1 MTEPGTAD
9 NSGTAPASQP
19 PQEVSAYS
27 WYVLGILVLVYI
39 LNFVDRQILSILAND
54 IKRDLSLTDADL
66 GFLYGT
72 AFAVFYSL
80 FGIPLGRL
88 ADSWHRV
95 RLMSFGLAVWS
106 VMTAVSGL
114 SKSGAQLTVAR
125 IGVGVGEATASP
137 AAYSLIS
144 DYFPQRLRA
153 TALAIYSSGLFLGGG
168 LSLFIGGH
176 ILEAWNAAYP
186 GGGPLGL
193 VGWQAA
199 FMAVGLPG
207 LLLALVVMTLREPVR
222 GAIDGLITPGSPQP
236 FKGFAA
242 ELLNV
247 IPPFTLIGA
256 ARRGPSALAL
266 NLLAAAVIATIA
278 YGLSLVLGRSTLQQW
293 VFLGVGIYA
302 VYSWATALRAHDLPT
317 FRLIWG
323 TPAFLCTTLGYGMVA
338 FVSYASSYWGAP
350 YAERVFGIAKA
361 DLGLTIGGTGALAG
375 FLGVIIGGR
384 IADALFARGPAGRL
398 YVTLFGLLAP
408 IAPLVGAYTTESFTA
423 FVIYSFI
430 AHIMSSSALGGAAAT
445 SQLLVLPRMRGTA
458 TATFFLA
465 TTLVGLALGPFMAGY
480 VSATSGDDLATGV
493 LSTLVTVPIGIV
505 LLMVA
510 IKSVPAAQSS
520 LESRARA
527 AGEAI

>member
-1 MTEPGTAD
+1 MTERGTAETD
-9 NSGTAPASQP
+9 AEHTAPIQNEAT
-19 PQEVSAYS
+19 AYS
-27 WYVLGILVLVYI
+27 WYVLFILVLVYI

-88 ADSWHRV
+88 ADNWHRV
-95 RLMSFGLAVWS
+95 RLMGVGLAMWS
-106 VMTAVSGL
+106 VMTAVSGFSRTGL
-114 SKSGAQLTVAR
+114 QLTGAR
-125 IGVGVGEATASP
+125 IGVGIGEATASP

-168 LSLFIGGH
+168 LSLFVGGL
-176 ILEAWNAAYP
+176 ILEAWNGAYP
-186 GGGPLGL
+186 AGGPLGL

-207 LLLALVVMTLREPVR
+207 MLLALWVFTIREPVR
-222 GAIDGLITPGSPQP
+222 GGIDGMATKGADQP
-236 FKGFAA
+236 FKSFAA

-247 IPPFTLIGA
+247 IPPLTLIGA
-256 ARRGPSALAL
+256 ASRGKRALAANVL
-266 NLLAAAVIATIA
+266 FAGGVALAIMALAQ
-278 YGLSLVLGRSTLQQW
+278 LLGRSTLQQW
-293 VFLGVGIYA
+293 IFVGVGAYA
-302 VYSWATALRAHDLPT
+302 VFSWATALKSRDLPT

-338 FVSYASSYWGAP
+338 FMSYASSYWGAP
-350 YAERVFGIAKA
+350 YAERVFGIAKS
-361 DLGLTIGGTGALAG
+361 DLGLTIGATGALGG
-375 FLGVIIGGR
+375 FLGVILGGR
-384 IADALFARGPAGRL
+384 IADKLFERGPAGRL

-408 IAPLVGAYTTESFTA
+408 IAPLIGAYTTDSFGA
-423 FVIYSFI
+423 FVIYSFL
-430 AHIMSSSALGGAAAT
+430 AQIMSSSALGGAAAT

-480 VSATSGDDLATGV
+480 VSAMNNDNLSMGV
-493 LSTLVTVPIGIV
+493 LSTLVAVPIGLV
-505 LLMVA
+505 LLVTA
-510 IKSVPAAQSS
+510 IRTTPTAQAS

-527 AGEAI
+527 AGEKL